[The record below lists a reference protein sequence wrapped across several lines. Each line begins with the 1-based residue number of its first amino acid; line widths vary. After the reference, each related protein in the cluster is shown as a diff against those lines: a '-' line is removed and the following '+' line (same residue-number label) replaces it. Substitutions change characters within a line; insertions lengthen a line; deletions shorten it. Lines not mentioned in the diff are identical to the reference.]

1 MSAVAEVVHAKPH
14 RVSLLETFSKKY
26 DLEPGKMLDTLKGTA
41 FKNPNGGPPITNEQM
56 MALLVVAN
64 QYNLNP
70 FTKEIYAF
78 PDKRGGIVP
87 VVGVDGWTRIV
98 NEHPQYDG
106 CEFEYG
112 PDEGKGPEW
121 IQCAMYRKDRSRP
134 TVIRELLRECRRGTE
149 PWNTSPQRML
159 RHRAFI
165 QSARLAFSF
174 AGIYDPDE
182 AERIIDGD
190 VRVVSNDAVHE
201 LNRRIES
208 RHSPDPTMP
217 VGEVIDGDGV
227 ITEQP
232 SRDVDAEQAAG
243 LEQATQPPADSAAA
257 PSLSFAQIAERIK
270 AAKSTDEIDEAASLI
285 ESLPALDQKKELTAL
300 FRELRAKLAG
310 E

>member
-41 FKNPNGGPPITNEQM
+41 FKNPNGGPPVTNEQM

-121 IQCAMYRKDRSRP
+121 IQCAMYRKDRTRP
-134 TVIRELLRECRRGTE
+134 TVIRELLRECRRGTD
-149 PWNTSPQRML
+149 PWSTSPQRML

-165 QSARLAFSF
+165 QAARLAFSF

-190 VRVVSNDAVHE
+190 VRVVPNDAVHE
-201 LNRRIES
+201 LNKRIES
-208 RHSPDPTMP
+208 RHTTDHLP

-227 ITEQP
+227 ITEQ
-232 SRDVDAEQAAG
+232 SVADVDAEQAAG
-243 LEQATQPPADSAAA
+243 LEQATQPPAGA
-257 PSLSFAQIAERIK
+257 PPLSFAQIAERMK

-285 ESLPALDQKKELTAL
+285 ESLPALDQKKDLSAL
-300 FRELRAKLAG
+300 YRELRAKLAG

>member
-1 MSAVAEVVHAKPH
+1 MSAVADVVHPKQH

-41 FKNPNGGPPITNEQM
+41 FKNPNGGPPISNEQM
-56 MALLVVAN
+56 IALLVVAN

-134 TVIRELLRECRRGTE
+134 TVIRELLRECRRGTD

-165 QSARLAFSF
+165 QAARLAFSF

-201 LNRRIES
+201 LNQRIES
-208 RHSPDPTMP
+208 RHAPDPLP
-217 VGEVIDGDGV
+217 LGEAIDGDGV
-227 ITEQP
+227 ISAPSSNPIEKPDVEQP
-232 SRDVDAEQAAG
+232 TEPP
-243 LEQATQPPADSAAA
+243 PPADAPRVTYAEVRERLEAA
-257 PSLSFAQIAERIK
+257 
-270 AAKSTDEIDEAASLI
+270 TTVDELDEAATLI
-285 ESLPALDQKKELTAL
+285 ELVPALDQRKELTAL
-300 FRELRAKLAG
+300 YRDLRAKLAG